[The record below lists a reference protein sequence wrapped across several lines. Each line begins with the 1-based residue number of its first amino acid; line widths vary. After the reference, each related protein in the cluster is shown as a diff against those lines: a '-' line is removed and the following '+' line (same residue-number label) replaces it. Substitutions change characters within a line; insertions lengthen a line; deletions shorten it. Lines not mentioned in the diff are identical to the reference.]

1 MKKVN
6 VDEKT
11 RKLNEFRMNNLN
23 KSFTGTELNDAIT
36 ALGFTK
42 TMASKIAQSYFPFEK
57 VGNGRLYSVPKDPI
71 SIKFIS
77 NLYARTREAANKRNK
92 NLKAGLPTRKVDNK
106 LLDQQK
112 AWDTLVEAGVIKAK
126 FNLSTLKAKY
136 PKVYLDCLEYEL
148 VNPGK

>member
-6 VDEKT
+6 VEERT
-11 RKLNEFRMNNLN
+11 HKLNEFRMANLN
-23 KSFTGTELNDAIT
+23 KSFTGAELNEALV

-42 TMASKIAQSYFPFEK
+42 TLASKIAQSCFPFEK
-57 VGNGRLYSVPKDPI
+57 MGNNRLYSVPKEPI
-71 SIKFIS
+71 HKSFIS
-77 NLYARTREAANKRNK
+77 GLYVATRKAANERNK
-92 NLKAGLPTRKVDNK
+92 NLKAGLPTTNTK

-112 AWDTLVEAGVIKAK
+112 AWDTLVEAGVIKVK
-126 FNLSTLKAKY
+126 FNLTTLKTKY